1 MPDLF
6 NRPTIT
12 RPYRCPCGS
21 NQFHIDAPKGP
32 HGNQLR
38 CAECGR
44 GGFWLPKVLEQPTA
58 KEQNP

>member
-6 NRPTIT
+6 DRPSIK
-12 RPYRCPCGS
+12 RPVHCPRCGS
-21 NQFHIDAPKGP
+21 DQFHIEPPKGP

-44 GGFWLPKVLEQPTA
+44 GGFWLPKALQQPTP
-58 KEQNP
+58 KEAP